1 MAAELGGPM
10 KFARSLAAAVIAA
23 MLFAGAGLAQQQ
35 KVIKDAAEY
44 NAYIAALNIADP
56 AKKAAAMEEFIQK
69 YPASVVKLDAL
80 GQAMAAWQQA
90 GNTAAVESDAERILA
105 LDKGNVRALAVLTAL
120 ERAAVTQGK
129 HEAMAALKVHAAEGL
144 RALPKFARPEGMSDA
159 DFARLKN
166 QLGAVLEGG
175 AGFVALQE
183 KDYAAARARY
193 LAAVKLDPGGLQD
206 LYQLGIAE
214 LSLEP
219 PDATGFWH
227 IAKAESLARAQNNA
241 AGAQS
246 IDAYGKARYKRYHG
260 SEQGWDAI
268 LAAAPKQAAPP
279 AGFAHGISSPA
290 AELAVKAVAE
300 NDPASLS
307 FSDME
312 YVLSWRDASPANK
325 AAAEKV
331 WQAIE
336 QLQKKNARLK
346 LPAKLVA
353 ATKDSVL
360 AAIIEENQQAN
371 KADLHARLAKQ
382 PPHLPAPGSSL
393 FLIGRI
399 DGYRLNP
406 FQFQMKDAE
415 LAEK

>member
-1 MAAELGGPM
+1 M
-10 KFARSLAAAVIAA
+10 KFAHSLAAAVIAA
-23 MLFAGAGLAQQQ
+23 MLFAGAGLAQQP
-35 KVIKDAAEY
+35 KVIKDPAEY

-56 AKKAAAMEEFIQK
+56 AKKAAAMEEFIRK
-69 YPASVVKLDAL
+69 YPASVVTLDAL
-80 GQAMAAWQQA
+80 EQAMAAWQQA
-90 GNTAAVESDAERILA
+90 GNAAALESDAQRIVV

-129 HEAMAALKVHAAEGL
+129 HEAMAALELHAAAGL
-144 RALPKFARPEGMSDA
+144 RALPKFTKPEGASDA
-159 DFARLKN
+159 EFARLKN
-166 QLGAVLEGG
+166 QMGAIFEGG

-183 KDYAAARARY
+183 KDYATARTHY
-193 LAAVKLDPGGLQD
+193 LAAVKFDPGSLPD
-206 LYQLGIAE
+206 IYQLGIAE

-219 PDATGFWH
+219 PEVTGFWH

-246 IDAYGKARYKRYHG
+246 IDAYGKARYERYHG
-260 SEQGWDAI
+260 SKEGWDGI
-268 LAAAPKQAAPP
+268 LAAAQKQAAPP
-279 AGFAHGISSPA
+279 AGFAHGITSFK

-307 FSDME
+307 FSDWE

-336 QLQKKNARLK
+336 QMQKGKRLK
-346 LPAKLVA
+346 IPAKLIAV
-353 ATKDSVL
+353 TRDGIL
-360 AAIIEENQQAN
+360 AAVSEDNQQAN
-371 KADLHARLAKQ
+371 KADLRAQLAKQ
-382 PPHLPAPGSSL
+382 PPHLPAPGSNL

-399 DGYRLNP
+399 DGYTLNP